1 MRQSRGHLRPDMVGL
16 MVKGLAAKDLV
27 VRDLVVSRISEIAR
41 SVVNPK
47 ANKNVKPTPYKR
59 GFFLMAAHLL
69 ANSDGSLFWVFGLG
83 NWPANDKVAC
93 AAT

>member
-1 MRQSRGHLRPDMVGL
+1 MHQSRGRLRPDMVGL
-16 MVKGLAAKDLV
+16 MVKDLDLA

-59 GFFLMAAHLL
+59 GFF
-69 ANSDGSLFWVFGLG
+69 NGRSSLGKF
-83 NWPANDKVAC
+83 
-93 AAT
+93 